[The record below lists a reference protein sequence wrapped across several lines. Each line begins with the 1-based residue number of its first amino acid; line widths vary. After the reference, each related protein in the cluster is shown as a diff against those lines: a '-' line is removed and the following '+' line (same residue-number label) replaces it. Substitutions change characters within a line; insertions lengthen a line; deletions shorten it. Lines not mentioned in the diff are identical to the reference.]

1 MHITILRHGVPDLS
15 GWGKISSSRMPEWI
29 KAYNAAGVKQEAH
42 LFAEKMGRELAHKFI
57 VCSDLARSV
66 HSTQLIG
73 YQSSHLIDAIFR
85 EAELQD
91 IRIPLL
97 RLTPHTWSIVFRLF
111 WFAGISNKAESIEPF
126 KQRVSLAAAKLV
138 QLAHEHD
145 SILLIGH
152 GIINRFL
159 AKELLSNGWLGD
171 EAPNGNKYWGYR
183 YWEHA
188 TYTKI

>member
-1 MHITILRHGVPDLS
+1 MQITILRHGVPDLS
-15 GWGKISSSRMPEWI
+15 GWGKISSPKMPEWI
-29 KAYNAAGVKQEAH
+29 KAYNAAGVKYEAH
-42 LFAEKMGRELAHKFI
+42 FFPQKMAVELQHNFI
-57 VCSDLARSV
+57 VCSDLARSI
-66 HSTQLIG
+66 HSAQLIG
-73 YQSSHLIDAIFR
+73 YQLPHLVDAIFR

-138 QLAHEHD
+138 QLTHEHD

-159 AKELLSNGWLGD
+159 AKELISKGWLDD
-171 EAPNGNKYWGYR
+171 EALNGNEYYSYK

-188 TYTKI
+188 TFTKT